1 MLSGPVGESDAEKPY
16 LALATFCDSN
26 FTYIIFRSQLYLL
39 IANLVLLRRPGG
51 CGDGGLEEGL
61 VTGLVAGAGP
71 LARHDLVEDGGHAG
85 GGGGVGEVADGA
97 PQPRVVNIQVQGVET
112 PAVLHYG
119 VQHAEPRALLQKQC
133 AILPPFKR
141 FNG

>member
-1 MLSGPVGESDAEKPY
+1 M
-16 LALATFCDSN
+16 
-26 FTYIIFRSQLYLL
+26 L
-39 IANLVLLRRPGG
+39 IANLVLLGRPGG
-51 CGDGGLEEGL
+51 CGDGGPEEGL

-71 LARHDLVEDGGHAG
+71 LARHDLVEDVAHAG

-119 VQHAEPRALLQKQC
+119 VQHAEPRALLQKQYTIC
-133 AILPPFKR
+133 YFASF
-141 FNG
+141 

>member
-1 MLSGPVGESDAEKPY
+1 M
-16 LALATFCDSN
+16 
-26 FTYIIFRSQLYLL
+26 FRSQLFTNLILL
-39 IANLVLLRRPGG
+39 GRPGG

-119 VQHAEPRALLQKQC
+119 VQHAEPRALLQKHFSIFGC
-133 AILPPFKR
+133 ESSHISR
-141 FNG
+141 NVR

>member
-1 MLSGPVGESDAEKPY
+1 MLSGPVGESDEEKPY

-26 FTYIIFRSQLYLL
+26 FTLFSGHSYLPF
-39 IANLVLLRRPGG
+39 ANLVLLGRPGG

-71 LARHDLVEDGGHAG
+71 LARHDLVEDGADAG

-119 VQHAEPRALLQKQC
+119 VQHAESRALLQKQFTIC
-133 AILPPFKR
+133 HFATF
-141 FNG
+141 